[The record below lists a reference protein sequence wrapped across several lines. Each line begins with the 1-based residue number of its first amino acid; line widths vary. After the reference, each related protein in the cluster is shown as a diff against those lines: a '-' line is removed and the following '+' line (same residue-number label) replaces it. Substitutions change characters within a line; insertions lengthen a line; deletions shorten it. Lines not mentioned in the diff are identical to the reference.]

1 MTMKVLVT
9 GGAGFIGSHLVK
21 ILVKKKYTVIVIDNL
36 STGNLKNLKQ
46 VKNKIHFIKSDIAKN
61 KISPKLPGNIDYVF
75 HLAGLSKAPESIKK
89 PSKYFRAN
97 VKGTINILN
106 IVRKIKIKKL
116 IYSASASCYGNP
128 KKIPTS
134 EKGKIQN
141 LTPYAFTK
149 WKAEKIIMQY
159 AKKHKIPSISLR
171 LFNVYGPGS
180 LSSSPYSAVISIFV
194 KQRKSNKPLTIVGDG
209 LQTRSFVH
217 VLDVVDGM
225 IKAARSKVKN
235 EIFNLGSNTSLTINS
250 LAKLFKGRKIYI
262 PKRLG
267 DPRNSFSDI
276 RKIQK
281 KLFWR
286 PKISISKGIR
296 ALLNEK

>member
-1 MTMKVLVT
+1 MKALVT

-21 ILVKKKYTVIVIDNL
+21 KLVKKKYKVIVLDNL
-36 STGNLKNLKQ
+36 STGSLKNLRL
-46 VKNKIHFIKSDIAKN
+46 VKNKIDFIKCDITKN
-61 KISPKLPGNIDYVF
+61 KISSKIFRDIDYVF
-75 HLAGLSKAPESIKK
+75 HLAGLSKATESIKK

-106 IVRKIKIKKL
+106 YISKIKIKKF

-134 EKGKIQN
+134 EKDKIQN
-141 LTPYAFTK
+141 LTPYASTK
-149 WKAEKIIMQY
+149 WKAEKIIMEY
-159 AKKHKIPSISLR
+159 AKKYKIPSISLR

-180 LSSSPYSAVISIFV
+180 LSSSPYSAVISVFV

-209 LQTRSFVH
+209 LQTRSFVY
-217 VLDVVDGM
+217 VSDVVDGM

-235 EIFNLGSNTSLTINS
+235 EIFNLGSKNSLTIIS

-281 KLFWR
+281 ILRWR